1 MTLLL
6 TLIAGLLAGNGLP
19 HFIKGIT
26 KEDYPT
32 VFGNGPVP
40 NLIAGWSSL
49 TIAAIVLMLADLGAA
64 PVAATAGISL
74 GVLAMGLFHAQV
86 GAFGR

>member
-6 TLIAGLLAGNGLP
+6 CLLAGLCIGNGLP

-26 KEDYPT
+26 KADYPSML
-32 VFGNGPVP
+32 GNGPVP

-49 TIAAIVLMLADLGAA
+49 TIAAFLLLAADLGAA
-64 PVAATAGISL
+64 PAVSTAAISI
-74 GVLAMGLFHAQV
+74 GVLAMGLFHAKI